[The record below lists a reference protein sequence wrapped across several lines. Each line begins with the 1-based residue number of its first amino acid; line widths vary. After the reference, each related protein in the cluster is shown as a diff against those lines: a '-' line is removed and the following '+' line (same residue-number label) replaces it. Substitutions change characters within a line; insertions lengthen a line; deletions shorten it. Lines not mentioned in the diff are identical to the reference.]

1 MMTSES
7 RRIPLSGSGGGGP
20 YLDAAASRTLGC
32 RPRRSGRAIG
42 RRYPSRWPRAQDI
55 DRVAQETRRTG
66 VIVEG
71 LRSDFR
77 VATEGFTAVNRR
89 LDVVEAQAS
98 RTEQRVDVLE
108 SRVGAVEAPRSR
120 RRRPRSS

>member
-1 MMTSES
+1 MDQELSE
-7 RRIPLSGSGGGGP
+7 RFERFEL
-20 YLDAAASRTLGC
+20 
-32 RPRRSGRAIG
+32 AIG
-42 RRYPSRWPRAQDI
+42 QTIQREIRASEARLRQHTDEVAAGLRQDI

-108 SRVGAVEAPRSR
+108 SRVGAVEAPKSR